1 MTLPSLHHPTSEAV
15 AVAWLS
21 TWFPVGVATSLPKP
35 GTWSTLSGSIQGFAT
50 VSIVGGRIAGGF
62 GRMPVVSLGTWA
74 AVPGSDNP
82 QWGAAS
88 QLAEKIVRLAQ
99 TPTFDPVFVRQRAG
113 YERALV
119 HSISLVSEPR
129 RIPDPD
135 ASAAHFETEFV
146 LVWTAEPD

>member
-1 MTLPSLHHPTSEAV
+1 MTAPNLHHPTSEAV

-21 TWFPVGVATSLPKP
+21 SWFPVGVATTLPKP
-35 GTWSTLSGSIQGFAT
+35 GSWSVLSGAIQGFGT
-50 VSIVGGRIAGGF
+50 VAIVGGRIVSGF

-82 QWGAAS
+82 QWNAS
-88 QLAEKIVRLAQ
+88 NQLAEKLVRVCL
-99 TPTFDPVFVRQRAG
+99 TPTFEPKFVRQKAG

-119 HSISLVSEPR
+119 HSVQLVSEPR

-135 ASAAHFETEFV
+135 ASAAHYETEFV